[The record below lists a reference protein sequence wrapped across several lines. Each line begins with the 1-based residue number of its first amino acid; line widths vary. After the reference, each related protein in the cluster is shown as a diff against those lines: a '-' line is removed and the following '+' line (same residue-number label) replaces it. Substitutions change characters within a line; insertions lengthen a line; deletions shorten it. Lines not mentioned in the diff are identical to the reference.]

1 MGKIF
6 GAVGSKENQRLLRKD
21 VSRYK
26 KTPPIREEDEKYHQL
41 NFATSGRR
49 SSPGL
54 FSVFCFLVR
63 DHFPFFFYILFIL
76 FLFSLIEEKKK
87 KRKKQVAMGP
97 TESPHCPLSRCPTWP
112 WNPLFNSDFC
122 QTF

>member
-26 KTPPIREEDEKYHQL
+26 KTPPISEEDEKYHQL
-41 NFATSGRR
+41 NFATSGRC

-63 DHFPFFFYILFIL
+63 GHFPFFFTFYLFC
-76 FLFSLIEEKKK
+76 FFS
-87 KRKKQVAMGP
+87 R
-97 TESPHCPLSRCPTWP
+97 
-112 WNPLFNSDFC
+112 
-122 QTF
+122 